1 MYGSSV
7 NNKDEVDDGFR
18 CSGCNKLLA
27 KASDYSGAYEI
38 KCLRCGEINS
48 IFKGF
53 TDQVVVTDP
62 DGVVIYANSIIE
74 SITGYGLNEILGNKP
89 SLWGGQMSKK
99 FYEDMWYRI
108 KVEKKPIQVVMTNK
122 KKDGTLYDV
131 KLNISPVFGFNNEIK
146 MFVGIESV
154 IS

>member
-1 MYGSSV
+1 MDTKINHKNDGT
-7 NNKDEVDDGFR
+7 DGFR
-18 CSGCNKLLA
+18 CFECQKLLA

-38 KCLRCGEINS
+38 KCVRCGTINS

-62 DGVVIYANSIIE
+62 DGVIIYANSIIE
-74 SITGYGLNEILGNKP
+74 SITGYSLNEILGNKP

-99 FYEDMWYRI
+99 FYEDMWHRI
-108 KVEKKPIQVVMTNK
+108 KIEKMPLQVVITNK

-146 MFVGIESV
+146 MFVGIVSV